1 MAVCRSRPARRKA
14 GPPYFEVVF
23 GQLAAGTTASV
34 GERERHTA
42 SALCVPLQA
51 GKLMVGS
58 ESPGGGATK
67 EMRCRSVRQS
77 CEDTASVLCI
87 PLQAGKLM
95 VDLESPWGAH
105 N

>member
-1 MAVCRSRPARRKA
+1 MR
-14 GPPYFEVVF
+14 
-23 GQLAAGTTASV
+23 
-34 GERERHTA
+34 
-42 SALCVPLQA
+42 
-51 GKLMVGS
+51 
-58 ESPGGGATK
+58 ATK